1 MSEANPGRLHR
12 VDPSVL
18 DDDPFWSVVRRR
30 HPDLDVV
37 VLPDASTGPDA
48 AGPPASVDE
57 VRRAAVA
64 LQEAWRWIRPMLAEH
79 GEPAPPSIRWQE
91 SAGQRSLVLKKAVTE
106 IGQEAGT
113 ELLQRLVVQLGDLGW
128 MLHPGG
134 RDGLPVLRATDG
146 QVAVEAIA
154 GPGATV
160 VTLTSVPLAVTSEVA
175 PEVATEVA
183 QAVLDDLRTEVAS
196 WE

>member
-48 AGPPASVDE
+48 AGPPVSVEE

-91 SAGQRSLVLKKAVTE
+91 SAGQRSLVLKKAVTG

-113 ELLQRLVVQLGDLGW
+113 ELLQRLVVQLGDQGW

-146 QVAVEAIA
+146 QVAIEAIA

-160 VTLTSVPLAVTSEVA
+160 VTFASVPLRVA
-175 PEVATEVA
+175 PEVAQV
-183 QAVLDDLRTEVAS
+183 VVDDLRAEVAS
-196 WE
+196 WQ